1 MEIGATAADSEGEA
15 WTLFRSALFVLGDM
29 GVLSCITAFCVCS
42 LLGVDCMDVQ
52 FRYSAGMPA
61 GISHRNSASCGGGEI
76 VES

>member
-29 GVLSCITAFCVCS
+29 GVLSCFTDFCVCT
-42 LLGVDCMDVQ
+42 LLGVNCTDVQ
-52 FRYSAGMPA
+52 FRYSSGMPA
-61 GISHRNSASCGGGEI
+61 GIPRLNSAACGGGEV